1 MNRLREWWRVVV
13 GKDAAPVTEEARQAV
28 EGSAQRAQDATRQ
41 ADDMARTVAPLREA
55 LRHNHFEDA
64 VRKSFVRRPV

>member
-13 GKDAAPVTEEARQAV
+13 GKDDAPVTDEAREAV
-28 EGSAQRAQDATRQ
+28 AGSAQRAEDATRQ
-41 ADDMARTVAPLREA
+41 ADDMARTVAPLRDA

-64 VRKSFVRRPV
+64 VRATFVRRPV